1 MDGTH
6 RLVSVGGDFE
16 CNRGFSP
23 TALRARLLGFD
34 SEVLPVRFLSLG
46 ITIMFALTALAA
58 SKQVS
63 AQSSSERDKR
73 ELERLEKV
81 WNEAHEH
88 GDADVLQSLWAD
100 DIEVDVPKM
109 PVMSKTEIMA
119 FARSGRMKFLRYA
132 TSDINIRVYGDAAV
146 VTGRLQRT
154 RTLNGQE
161 LSDDWRFTKVYTRHA
176 QTWRVVSFHASE
188 AAKPN

>member
-1 MDGTH
+1 MAIY
-6 RLVSVGGDFE
+6 RQPS
-16 CNRGFSP
+16 SS
-23 TALRARLLGFD
+23 AKLLGFD
-34 SEVLPVRFLSLG
+34 SEVLSVRFLPLG
-46 ITIMFALTALAA
+46 MTIIFAIAVFAA
-58 SKQVS
+58 SKQVL
-63 AQSSSERDKR
+63 AQSPREQDKQ

-88 GDADVLQSLWAD
+88 GDADVLQNLWAD
-100 DIEVDVPKM
+100 DLEVDVPKM
-109 PVMSKTEIMA
+109 PAMTKTEVLA

-132 TSDINIRVYGDAAV
+132 TSDLNFRLYGDAAV

-176 QTWRVVSFHASE
+176 QTWQVVSFHASE
-188 AAKPN
+188 AAKTN

>member
-1 MDGTH
+1 
-6 RLVSVGGDFE
+6 L
-16 CNRGFSP
+16 
-23 TALRARLLGFD
+23 
-34 SEVLPVRFLSLG
+34 EVLPLRFLSLG
-46 ITIMFALTALAA
+46 ITIVFALTVLAA

-63 AQSSSERDKR
+63 AQSPSEHDKQ

-81 WNEAHEH
+81 WNGAHEH
-88 GDADVLQSLWAD
+88 GDADVLQNLWAD
-100 DIEVDVPKM
+100 DLEVDVPKM
-109 PVMSKTEIMA
+109 PVMSKTEVLA